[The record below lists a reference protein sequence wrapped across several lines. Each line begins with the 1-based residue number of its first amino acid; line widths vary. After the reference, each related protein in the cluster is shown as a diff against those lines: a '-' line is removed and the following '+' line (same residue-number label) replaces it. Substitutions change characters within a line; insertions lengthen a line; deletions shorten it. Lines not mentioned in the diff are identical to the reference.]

1 MPQNKHQIIRYQ
13 ALDRCFRNKAKH
25 YFIDDL
31 IEACQVALYNY
42 TGNPEGIQKRQVYQ
56 DVAFMMS
63 EDGYAAPI
71 EKDKVGRKV
80 YYYYSDVN
88 FSINNQPLTEDEAIE
103 LKETLV
109 ALNRFKG
116 LPQFEWIQGMAT
128 RLEAS
133 FQLGSEANQV
143 IEFEENEFLKGK
155 EFIQPLYHAITN
167 NEVLII
173 NYDSFK
179 TNDPIDIELHPY
191 YLKQYNNRWF
201 IFGKNPRFEN
211 ITNLAL
217 DRIVEITRINESFIS
232 TDIDFREYF
241 EDILG
246 VTYDSD
252 KLIHKVHLQIDNMLW
267 PYIET
272 KPIHGSQ
279 KVISRN
285 DTDILIELSVMLN
298 YELESTLLQFGE
310 NLRVIEPEELRLK
323 MTERIVKMHSNY
335 NNADIL
341 HQQK

>member
-13 ALDRCFRNKAKH
+13 ALDRCFRNKVKH

-31 IEACQVALYNY
+31 IEACQMAIYNH
-42 TGNPEGIQKRQVYQ
+42 TGNSEGIKKRQVY
-56 DVAFMMS
+56 DDIAFMMS

-71 EKDKVGRKV
+71 EKSKIGRQV
-80 YYYYSDVN
+80 YYYYSDIN
-88 FSINNQPLTEDEAIE
+88 FSINNQPLTEDEAQE
-103 LKETLV
+103 LKETLIT
-109 ALNRFKG
+109 LNRFKG

-133 FQLGSEANQV
+133 FQLGTDANKV

-155 EFIQPLYHAITN
+155 EFIQPLYHVIIN
-167 NEVLII
+167 KEVLTI
-173 NYDSFK
+173 NYDSFRS
-179 TNDPIDIELHPY
+179 NDPLDIELHPY

-201 IFGKNPRFEN
+201 IFGRNPQFEN

-217 DRIVEITRINESFIS
+217 DRIVEIKSVNKTYIP
-232 TDIDFREYF
+232 TDIDFKEYF

-246 VTYDSD
+246 VTYDSN
-252 KLIHKVHLQIDNMLW
+252 KEIHKVLLQIDTNLW

-279 KVISRN
+279 KFISRN
-285 DTDILIELSVMLN
+285 ESSIVIQLTVMLN

-310 NLRVIEPEELRLK
+310 KLTVIEPEELRLK
-323 MTERIVKMHSNY
+323 MTERIKKSLFIY
-335 NNADIL
+335 NSAL
-341 HQQK
+341 